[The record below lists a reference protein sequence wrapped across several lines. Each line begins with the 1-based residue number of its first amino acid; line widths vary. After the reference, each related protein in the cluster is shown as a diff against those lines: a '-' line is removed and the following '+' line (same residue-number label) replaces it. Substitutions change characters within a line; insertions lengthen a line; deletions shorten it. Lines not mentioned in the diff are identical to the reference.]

1 MSLNQSSLSPGRR
14 RAMALSGSRIQSDT
28 QHAAPDGHPVGPG
41 AQAASQVEKPLLG
54 STKPASERRLPFTK
68 RSK

>member
-1 MSLNQSSLSPGRR
+1 MSLNQSPMSPGRR
-14 RAMALSGSRIQSDT
+14 RAMALSGSRIQSDV

-41 AQAASQVEKPLLG
+41 ASAQAQVEKPLLG
-54 STKPASERRLPFTK
+54 STKPASERRLPFAK

>member
-1 MSLNQSSLSPGRR
+1 
-14 RAMALSGSRIQSDT
+14 MALSGSRIQSDT
-28 QHAAPDGHPVGPG
+28 QHAAPDGYPVGPG

-54 STKPASERRLPFTK
+54 STKPASERRLPFAK